1 MPDYEDPEQDGIP
14 SDDDAFGDE
23 GDKQ

>member
-23 GDKQ
+23 GDEQ